1 MIPKSVQRF
10 SEKIMLDAKI
20 RRRNRQ
26 RRATMPQ
33 AIGRGRG
40 MIGRGGLALLFILL
54 AAPASA
60 ENYPDRPIRLISP
73 NPAGGAND
81 TIVRIIAAKMSTL
94 LGASIVVDNRGG
106 AGGKIGAEAVARA
119 APDGYTLLAGS
130 VGTHAFAPV
139 LTAQLPYDPIKDFE
153 PISLFALVQNLLV
166 VNPKLPATNVAELVA
181 LAKASPGK
189 LNYASGGPG
198 STSHFAVA
206 MFVSL
211 AGLRDITVHVPFRG
225 GSPAMTATVAGD
237 TQFFFSPIAGM
248 VPFVEAGSVR
258 ALAVGGEARS
268 PALPEVPTIAEAGM
282 PRYRAV
288 GWFGL
293 MAPAGTPASIVEKLA
308 DSVGAASR
316 NPEVIAALRAQG
328 IEPAANRPQG
338 FAAFIR
344 DQIELHRQLVK
355 DIDLKVS
362 E

>member
-1 MIPKSVQRF
+1 M
-10 SEKIMLDAKI
+10 
-20 RRRNRQ
+20 
-26 RRATMPQ
+26 
-33 AIGRGRG
+33 AI
-40 MIGRGGLALLFILL
+40 
-54 AAPASA
+54 
-60 ENYPDRPIRLISP
+60 
-73 NPAGGAND
+73 PAGVQAGGFQMSKIHNAWLGSLVAALVCTGAAAED
-81 TIVRIIAAKMSTL
+81 AYPSKPVRMIVSFAAGGPTDIVGRVMSAKMGEL
-94 LGASIVVDNRGG
+94 LGQQFIVENRTG
-106 AGGKIGAEAVARA
+106 AGGNTGAADVARA

-139 LTAQLPYDPIKDFE
+139 LSAQLPYDPIKDFE

-166 VNPKLPATNVAELVA
+166 VNPKLPATNVAELVT
-181 LAKASPGK
+181 LAKANPGK

-211 AGLRDITVHVPFRG
+211 AGLRDVTVHVPFRG

-258 ALAVGGEARS
+258 ALAVSGEARS
-268 PALPEVPTIAEAGM
+268 QALPNVPTIAEAGM

-293 MAPAGTPASIVEKLA
+293 MTPAGTPQPIIEKLA
-308 DSVGAASR
+308 DAVGAASR
-316 NPEVIAALRAQG
+316 HPDVIAALRAQG
-328 IEPAANRPQG
+328 IEPAANRPQV

-344 DQIELHRQLVK
+344 DQLELHRQLVK
-355 DIDLKVS
+355 DIDLKIG